1 MISGEIFCVLGLTT
15 LKPNRTKQIPTANE
29 QLPYYQLFICDQI
42 SGLIVSHCSLIWC
55 EIVAGLPVVGRAEN
69 LVVVHDLRLVTAGDG
84 VEQVEVRATEA
95 PLQHVRTDR
104 PCHVRTLDALSV
116 VAYDRLLC
124 SVEVSPF
131 HPALVQYRTML
142 PIWHTLHFT
151 FTYNVHHQLNNTAK
165 LSDNQNV

>member
-1 MISGEIFCVLGLTT
+1 MLSGEIFCVLCLTI
-15 LKPNRTKQIPTANE
+15 LKPKELKKLQ
-29 QLPYYQLFICDQI
+29 QLTSYYDITSCSYADWLHD
-42 SGLIVSHCSLIWC
+42 IVHSIWC
-55 EIVAGLPVVGRAEN
+55 EIVAGVPVVGRAEN

-84 VEQVEVRATEA
+84 VEQVEVGATEA
-95 PLQHVRTDR
+95 PLQHVRADR

-142 PIWHTLHFT
+142 PIWHTT
-151 FTYNVHHQLNNTAK
+151 TPQKTK
-165 LSDNQNV
+165 WQ